1 MRRYVFHSQLTA
13 EEFCHL
19 LRHRA
24 EQRTGGR
31 ILAEVS
37 GDEIRLMDCGALQI
51 YGQVPFVGRVSAEE
65 KGCVVTGGFPL
76 SAVLSGKWLLMLWLL
91 AVLVGCL
98 FGVPLWLMAFFA
110 AAWLVLSIVLV
121 ALINLCMRKRRR
133 RVLLFLEQEMKQ

>member
-37 GDEIRLMDCGALQI
+37 GDEIRLMDCGSLQI
-51 YGQVPFVGRVSAEE
+51 YGQIPFVGRVSAEE
-65 KGCVVTGGFPL
+65 RGCVVTGSFPV
-76 SAVLSGKWLLMLWLL
+76 SAVLSPGWLVGLWLL
-91 AVLVGCL
+91 AILGGCL
-98 FGVPLWLMAFFA
+98 FGVPLGWTALLAAVWLALSVGLIL
-110 AAWLVLSIVLV
+110 LVNRCL
-121 ALINLCMRKRRR
+121 AGRRR
-133 RVLLFLEQEMKQ
+133 RVLRFLEQEMKA